1 MLWNQSTALLNEL
14 FWLEFFKM
22 GQIIIRKWNLF
33 ACETQIMC
41 FMEVELIKELPGQGK
56 MSYFIILYFFPFLL
70 GKN

>member
-1 MLWNQSTALLNEL
+1 
-14 FWLEFFKM
+14 M

-41 FMEVELIKELPGQGK
+41 FMEVELIIKELPGQGK